1 MATIRRNLKN
11 TVNNYTDIQCK
22 VREATCNEPWGP
34 PASVMTEIADAT
46 YSVVDFAE
54 IMSMV
59 WKRLNDSGKNWR
71 HVYKALVVLEYIVK
85 TGSERVGQQCKEQI
99 YSLYTLQDFRF
110 VDKDNKDHG
119 QNVRDKAKQLVALL
133 KDEERLKQERAKSL
147 QAKERFAQ
155 NSVGIGSQPTKP
167 PKSGTLG
174 AGMLGAL
181 GGRGDRTPDRPR
193 PHNSNSSS
201 SGGVPVPASA
211 LEQAR
216 PTDRDE
222 EEMQLE
228 LALAIS
234 KEEAEKDKEERD
246 ILRQTLERSKTE
258 TRIEPKPTLLS
269 VAQAAPPPPP
279 PSVSL
284 DPWGLPLDPAKSPT
298 NDPWAPTT
306 TQSPAPTNPFPTNM
320 PNLLDDPPT
329 YSTIQTTVPPEPNL
343 LLTDSDPWG
352 TGPQGILQPLSADIL
367 PPSNPKPATSAIDD
381 FDPFSPSV
389 SAKTTSTVPEGF
401 QANSLST
408 TLPPSSKMA
417 GILDGQAKHLVN
429 IDNLISAPQSRGNT
443 NPFGVP
449 NNNAS
454 VFAPS
459 TPSNPTNPFLGMN
472 APVQPQP
479 TLNQL
484 RGPPNS
490 NNLDGGFGQPPASS
504 SNPFC

>member
-99 YSLYTLQDFRF
+99 YSLLTLQDFRF

-155 NSVGIGSQPTKP
+155 NSVGIGSAPAKP

-174 AGMLGAL
+174 LGIL
-181 GGRGDRTPDRPR
+181 GGSRTPDRPR

-201 SGGVPVPASA
+201 SGGAPVPASA

-269 VAQAAPPPPP
+269 MAQAAPPPPP
-279 PSVSL
+279 PAVSL
-284 DPWGLPLDPAKSPT
+284 DPWGLPLDPAKTPT
-298 NDPWAPTT
+298 NDPWAPSAAPVV
-306 TQSPAPTNPFPTNM
+306 QPTNPFPTNNM

-329 YSTIQTTVPPEPNL
+329 YSTIQTTRPAEPNL
-343 LLTDSDPWG
+343 LLSDSDPWG
-352 TGPQGILQPLSADIL
+352 TGPQGILLPQSINADL
-367 PPSNPKPATSAIDD
+367 LQPSNTMPVSSALDD
-381 FDPFSPSV
+381 FDPFSPGLA
-389 SAKTTSTVPEGF
+389 AKTTSTVPDGF
-401 QANSLST
+401 QANSLCAT

-417 GILDGQAKHLVN
+417 GILDGHAKHLVN
-429 IDNLISAPQSRGNT
+429 IDNLISAPQQRGNT

-449 NNNAS
+449 NSSPS

-472 APVQPQP
+472 APAQPQP

-490 NNLDGGFGQPPASS
+490 NMDPQGFGHPPVSS

>member
-99 YSLYTLQDFRF
+99 YSLLTLQDFRF

-155 NSVGIGSQPTKP
+155 NSVGIGSQPPKP

-174 AGMLGAL
+174 LGML

-201 SGGVPVPASA
+201 SGGAPVPASA

-269 VAQAAPPPPP
+269 MAQAAPPPPP

-284 DPWGLPLDPAKSPT
+284 DPWGLPLDPAKTPT
-298 NDPWAPTT
+298 NDPWAPT
-306 TQSPAPTNPFPTNM
+306 SAAPAVPTNPFPTNNM

-329 YSTIQTTVPPEPNL
+329 YSTIQTTRPAEPNL
-343 LLTDSDPWG
+343 LLSDSDPWG
-352 TGPQGILQPLSADIL
+352 TGPQGILQPQSINADIL
-367 PPSNPKPATSAIDD
+367 SSTSTMPVSSALDD
-381 FDPFSPSV
+381 FDPFSPG
-389 SAKTTSTVPEGF
+389 AKTTSTVPEGF
-401 QANSLST
+401 QINSTSST

-429 IDNLISAPQSRGNT
+429 IDNLISAPQQRGNT

-472 APVQPQP
+472 APAQPQP

-490 NNLDGGFGQPPASS
+490 NTMDSGFGHPPVSS